1 MIKENTDK
9 MHGTRMGATEIAA
22 LIKTEIRNGTFLFH
36 EKLPA
41 ERRLADTYGVAR
53 GTVREALSR
62 LEADKY
68 VEVRAGSGTY
78 IIHPEP
84 QDSPSPIEEANPL
97 ELIDA
102 RFALEP
108 HMCRLAVLNGRRQDF
123 ELLEDLCAR
132 MEASPD
138 DPVKFSG
145 LDTEFHLVLANS
157 TGNRLLIW
165 IIGQI
170 TSVRGQD
177 EWRRMRHLTLNE
189 GIIAQYN
196 VQHRQI
202 VNAIRT
208 REPERAAKLMK
219 EHLETARLSLTR
231 AADT

>member
-1 MIKENTDK
+1 
-9 MHGTRMGATEIAA
+9 MGASEIAT
-22 LIKTEIRNGTFLFH
+22 LIKKEIRNGTFLFH

-68 VEVRAGSGTY
+68 VEVRAGSGSY
-78 IIHPEP
+78 IIHPDP
-84 QDSPSPIEEANPL
+84 RDSTSPIEEANPL

-123 ELLEDLCAR
+123 ERLEDLCCQMDANSND
-132 MEASPD
+132 E
-138 DPVKFSG
+138 VVFSG

-196 VQHRQI
+196 IQHRNI
-202 VNAIRT
+202 VKAIRA
-208 REPERAAKLMK
+208 REAERAAKLMK

>member
-1 MIKENTDK
+1 
-9 MHGTRMGATEIAA
+9 MGASEIAT
-22 LIKTEIRNGTFLFH
+22 LIKKDIRDGILMFQ

-53 GTVREALSR
+53 GTVREALSQ
-62 LEADKY
+62 LETDKF

-78 IIHPEP
+78 VIHSEP
-84 QDSPSPIEEANPL
+84 KDDSSLIEEANPL

-123 ELLEDLCAR
+123 ELLEDLCNR
-132 MEASPD
+132 MEASPAD
-138 DPVKFSG
+138 AVKFSE

-165 IIGQI
+165 IIEQI

-177 EWRRMRHLTLNE
+177 EWRRMRQLTLNQD
-189 GIIAQYN
+189 IVAQYN
-196 VQHRQI
+196 AQHRDI
-202 VNAIRT
+202 VKAIRA
-208 REPERAAKLMK
+208 REPERAANLMK